1 MSDPLTPEQQ
11 IIEVLKDVSR
21 DNAYQLLA
29 GLMHTLLDLMADR
42 QVDMLLIFF
51 VTHAWESR
59 AARAAGRTPNFATK
73 HQLTQYADLK
83 GNQTGSHIKVSV
95 TPRITL
101 RRHEWDHLA

>member
-11 IIEVLKDVSR
+11 IIEILKDVPC
-21 DNAYQLLA
+21 DNAYELLA
-29 GLMHTLLDLMADR
+29 SLMHTLLDLMTDR

-59 AARAAGRTPNFATK
+59 AARAEGRTPNFATK
-73 HQLTQYADLK
+73 YQLTQYADLK

>member
-21 DNAYQLLA
+21 DDAYQLLA
-29 GLMHTLLDLMADR
+29 ALMHTLLDLMADR

-59 AARAAGRTPNFATK
+59 AARAEGRNSK
-73 HQLTQYADLK
+73 
-83 GNQTGSHIKVSV
+83 
-95 TPRITL
+95 L
-101 RRHEWDHLA
+101 RH

>member
-11 IIEVLKDVSR
+11 IIEVLKELSR

-29 GLMHTLLDLMADR
+29 ALMHTLFDLMADR

-51 VTHAWESR
+51 VTHVWESR
-59 AARAAGRTPNFATK
+59 AARAEGRTPNFATRY
-73 HQLTQYADLK
+73 QLTQYADLK
-83 GNQTGSHIKVSV
+83 GNPTGSHIKVSV

>member
-11 IIEVLKDVSR
+11 IIEILKDVPC
-21 DNAYQLLA
+21 DNAYELLA
-29 GLMHTLLDLMADR
+29 SLMHTLLDLMTDR

-51 VTHAWESR
+51 VTHAWELR
-59 AARAAGRTPNFATK
+59 AARAEGKLQTSPLD
-73 HQLTQYADLK
+73 QLTQYADLK
-83 GNQTGSHIKVSV
+83 GNQTGGHIKVSV

>member
-21 DNAYQLLA
+21 DDAYQLLA

-51 VTHAWESR
+51 VTMRGSRVRHAPR
-59 AARAAGRTPNFATK
+59 GG
-73 HQLTQYADLK
+73 L
-83 GNQTGSHIKVSV
+83 QTSPLDTS
-95 TPRITL
+95 
-101 RRHEWDHLA
+101 

>member
-21 DNAYQLLA
+21 DDAYQLLA

-59 AARAAGRTPNFATK
+59 AARAEGRTPNFATRYQLNSVCRSQRQSDGEP
-73 HQLTQYADLK
+73 HQGECYAAHH
-83 GNQTGSHIKVSV
+83 SA
-95 TPRITL
+95 P
-101 RRHEWDHLA
+101 A